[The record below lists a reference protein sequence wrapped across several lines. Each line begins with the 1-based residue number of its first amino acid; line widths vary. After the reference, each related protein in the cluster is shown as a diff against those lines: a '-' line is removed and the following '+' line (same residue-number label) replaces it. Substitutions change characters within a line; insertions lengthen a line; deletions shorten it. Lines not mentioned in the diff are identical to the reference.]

1 MGEERY
7 MAVPANHIAN
17 LGIMRVLRIAASDI
31 FMVISDT
38 ACAISG
44 QCRCI
49 SGILTNF
56 AVEIDS
62 YGNYNR
68 EIFSAAD
75 CGAT

>member
-1 MGEERY
+1 
-7 MAVPANHIAN
+7 MAVPANHIAK
-17 LGIMRVLRIAASDI
+17 LGITWVSGIAASDI
-31 FMVISDT
+31 IMVISDT

-49 SGILTNF
+49 SGILTIF
-56 AVEIDS
+56 AVQIGR

-75 CGAT
+75 CGAACPV